1 MSAPL
6 QSRFLSPD
14 LSQDDLCDLMN
25 EFLGVVKAQD
35 GDARGW
41 PGTFYGV
48 SKLGV
53 TLLSQLQ
60 QKEFDRVPRNDI
72 LVNAGEFIVEI
83 LQL

>member
-14 LSQDDLCDLMN
+14 LSQDGLCDLMI
-25 EFLGVVKAQD
+25 EFLGVIKAQD

-72 LVNAGEFIVEI
+72 LVNAGEFLVEI